1 VETAK
6 LAAVASL
13 LVAAASLL
21 AAAYLASKLSAVVSE
36 MSELRKALNEVED
49 SRQQLL
55 KKLNELEEALRS
67 AQQPGTAQ
75 AGNAWY
81 PAVSG
86 EVRAVAYILPA
97 KASTPA
103 WKERYGDR
111 IYFYVYANLSE
122 YRKLIEEDFKV
133 ISKVYNTVI
142 VVVPA
147 DDTELF
153 RANLALIDAVARVHG
168 LKILWA
174 VLPKWKYG
182 SEDDYLTPGTPM
194 NRLVV
199 GLMRYLAGLNST
211 WKVAVWYGWSNRANP
226 DDVVSFYQ
234 SLPSDLKPLYACW
247 LDQPYAEVAK
257 GLARGRVDFLVV
269 TELYSE
275 AAISA
280 YSGLLERQMIVTGL
294 LRGRKP
300 GRMVEWDLQENIAYQ
315 RGRPLLGRLDLLRH
329 QRWAGREVRLVQAG
343 MEGDTRSLLPR
354 SQSLRSSLSSF
365 STSKAECGARRK
377 FHSSFE
383 YLRS

>member
-1 VETAK
+1 METAK

-67 AQQPGTAQ
+67 AQQSGTAQ

-211 WKVAVWYGWSNRANP
+211 LKVAVWYGWSNRANP

-280 YSGLLERQMIVTGL
+280 YSGLLERQMIVTGYYGAESPEEWL
-294 LRGRKP
+294 SGISRKISLIKGVGRYLGVWIFYDINDGQGERYASYKP
-300 GRMVEWDLQENIAYQ
+300 EWKAIPDPYSL
-315 RGRPLLGRLDLLRH
+315 
-329 QRWAGREVRLVQAG
+329 EV
-343 MEGDTRSLLPR
+343 
-354 SQSLRSSLSSF
+354 
-365 STSKAECGARRK
+365 KALEAP
-377 FHSSFE
+377 
-383 YLRS
+383 